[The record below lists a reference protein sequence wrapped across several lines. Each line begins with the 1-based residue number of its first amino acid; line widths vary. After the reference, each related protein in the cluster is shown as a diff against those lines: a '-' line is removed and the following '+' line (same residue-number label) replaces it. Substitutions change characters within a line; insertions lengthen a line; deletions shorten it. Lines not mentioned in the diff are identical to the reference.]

1 MRYTVQLCTGSFD
14 RSVLEPQEVVRK
26 LEHTLQILD
35 VERVIFGW
43 APEDGLNRAICSL
56 LEKHGIE
63 KYLWLPVF
71 AEIQNQEDAE
81 PNRNIAGQEQR
92 DVNKFAGDNFEFACQ
107 SSAKSIG
114 RAAEVFDELTE
125 GCRVDGVF
133 LDRIRYA
140 SAAGSFGNL
149 FGCWCPRCQK
159 IYQEEGADT
168 ERLQKLA
175 KDAHIEAFLP
185 EERNGFI
192 YRFADRDVDCLMR
205 AKRKLISRQVRT
217 LEKIFRERG
226 LKVGADTFTPSV
238 ADFVGQDLAEI
249 GERMDFI
256 KPMVY
261 LRTDAPAGVP
271 FELRGL
277 GGDIKRRLDALWGG
291 DTEGMTLAVQQMKLL
306 QDKDI
311 CAAPG
316 VDVNQVEG
324 VCNSDADYV
333 KRFLKKLQAA
343 GTKRIVL
350 SWDIM
355 HISDEMLAA
364 IAGI

>member
-81 PNRNIAGQEQR
+81 PNRNIAGRERQ

-149 FGCWCPRCQK
+149 FGCWCPLFYDHKEQIR
-159 IYQEEGADT
+159 
-168 ERLQKLA
+168 
-175 KDAHIEAFLP
+175 
-185 EERNGFI
+185 
-192 YRFADRDVDCLMR
+192 
-205 AKRKLISRQVRT
+205 
-217 LEKIFRERG
+217 
-226 LKVGADTFTPSV
+226 
-238 ADFVGQDLAEI
+238 
-249 GERMDFI
+249 
-256 KPMVY
+256 
-261 LRTDAPAGVP
+261 
-271 FELRGL
+271 
-277 GGDIKRRLDALWGG
+277 
-291 DTEGMTLAVQQMKLL
+291 
-306 QDKDI
+306 
-311 CAAPG
+311 
-316 VDVNQVEG
+316 
-324 VCNSDADYV
+324 
-333 KRFLKKLQAA
+333 
-343 GTKRIVL
+343 
-350 SWDIM
+350 
-355 HISDEMLAA
+355 
-364 IAGI
+364 